1 MQKLKIFMT
10 GASGYIGGT
19 VAEVLRQAG
28 HALTG
33 LARSEEAAAK
43 LRAHGIEPVRGELSS
58 HGIVR
63 DAARRADAVINCANA
78 EDPFVV
84 AAILE
89 GLAGSGK
96 PFLHTSGTSV
106 VGDKAAGKF
115 SPKVFHEDTP
125 FEPLPEKIQRV
136 AVHRAVLAAAAQGVR
151 SVVLCPCLIYGQ
163 GSGANPDSIQVPSL
177 IRQAVKSGIP
187 RYVGEGENVWSTVHV
202 DDVASAYLLALEGAR
217 AGSFFYIENG
227 EASLKSIVQSI
238 ARLLGSKQAPQGWG
252 IDEAIAEWGPQ
263 AAWFS
268 LGGNSRVN
276 ADKARKLLDWKPA
289 GAGLVHEIEQGWYR
303 RQLEVGAYA
312 ARSA

>member
-1 MQKLKIFMT
+1 MQKLKVFMT

-19 VAEVLRQAG
+19 VATALRQTG

-58 HGIVR
+58 HGVVR
-63 DAARRADAVINCANA
+63 NAARGADAVINCANA

-96 PFLHTSGTSV
+96 AFLHTSGTSV

-115 SPKVFHEDTP
+115 SSKVFHEDTP

-136 AVHRAVLAAAAQGVR
+136 AVQRAVLAAAAQGVR
-151 SVVLCPCLIYGQ
+151 SVVLCPCLIYGE
-163 GSGANPDSIQVPSL
+163 GRGANPDSIQVPSL

-187 RYVGEGENVWSTVHV
+187 RHVGEGENVWSTVHV

-217 AGSFFYIENG
+217 AGSFFYLENG

-238 ARLLGSKQAPQGWG
+238 ARLLGSKQAPQGWS
-252 IDEAIAEWGPQ
+252 IDEAVAAWGPQ

-276 ADKARKLLDWKPA
+276 ADKARKLLGWKPA

-303 RQLEVGAYA
+303 RQLEAGAYA
-312 ARSA
+312 PART